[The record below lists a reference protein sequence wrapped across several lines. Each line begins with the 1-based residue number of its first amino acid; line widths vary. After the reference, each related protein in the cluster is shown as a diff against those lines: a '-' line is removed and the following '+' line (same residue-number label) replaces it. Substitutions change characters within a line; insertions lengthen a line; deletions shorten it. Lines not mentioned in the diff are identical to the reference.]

1 MLKQRLIT
9 ALWGIPLVV
18 AAVWFSRP
26 EYAFPSFT
34 VLAAIAGLLAAMEFY
49 RLTGVSKIL
58 PLYLGGLL
66 FTLLFIVYPHLN
78 WNLNVPVISLLLVAA
93 VALTLILLVFL
104 PHKEGL
110 FQSWAWTLGGIL
122 YLGWLISFLVSL
134 RLDAGRDWLFLALL
148 ATFGSDTAAYFV
160 GKAIGR
166 HKMAPG
172 ISPGKTREGALGGLL
187 GAVIVSVLFTLNTP
201 LQLSLSW
208 WQAIILGLLISVFG
222 QLGDLVESLLKR
234 NFGVKDSGNL
244 MPGHGGLLDRLDSI
258 LFAGVVVYLYYFL
271 VVV

>member
-9 ALWGIPLVV
+9 ALWGIPLVI
-18 AAVWFSRP
+18 AAVWFNEP
-26 EYAFPSFT
+26 IYWFT
-34 VLAAIAGLLAAMEFY
+34 VLAAVAGLLAAMEFY
-49 RLTGVSKIL
+49 RLAGVSKIL

-66 FTLLFIVYPHLN
+66 FTLLFIIYPHLKC
-78 WNLNVPVISLLLVAA
+78 NLSVPLISLLLVAA
-93 VALTLILLVFL
+93 VVLPLILLVFL
-104 PHKEGL
+104 PHKERL

-122 YLGWLISFLVSL
+122 YIGWLLSFLVAL
-134 RLDAGRDWLFLALL
+134 RLGVGRDWLFLALF

-172 ISPGKTREGALGGLL
+172 ISPGKTWEGAVAGLL
-187 GAVIVSVLFTLNTP
+187 GAVIVSLLFILNTP
-201 LQLSLSW
+201 LKLPLGYG
-208 WQAIILGLLISVFG
+208 QAIILGLLISVFG

-234 NFGVKDSGNL
+234 NFSVKDSGNL
-244 MPGHGGLLDRLDSI
+244 MPGHGGLLDRLDSV